1 MIALLTAAQ
10 MRALDAHTIEAV
22 GLPGPVLMETA
33 GRAVL
38 HHLWA
43 AYRDEALAGPVAVL
57 CGKGNNGGDGFVVA
71 RCLHHLGCRVSAI
84 LLGSGEGVSGDAA
97 VHLTAYRGSG
107 GRLLEVSGRNRREAE
122 ARVSGAALA
131 VDAILGTGLAAEVRG
146 LPAEAI
152 SWLGA
157 GACPVVSV
165 DIPSG
170 VCSDSGR
177 ILGAAVRADLTVTF
191 GWPKRGHYLY
201 PGAALRGRLEVAEIG
216 IPPAA
221 LGRTSPGLWCLEEDD
236 FGGGLVRAPDAHKG
250 TLGHVVVLGGTAG
263 KAGAPGL
270 AAWGA
275 LRAGAGLATLAA
287 PAAALH
293 GARLPLEVMTEALG
307 SAREGDGWDAGLWA
321 QASLVLGRAGALVVG
336 PGMGTA
342 AGAGGFLSRL
352 LAEEGAPVVL
362 DADALNLLAGS
373 PGLWAGRRRP
383 MVLTP
388 HPGEAGRL
396 LGVSTADV
404 QADRVGA
411 LHRLCSRYGCP
422 VILKGAATLVGA
434 PGEPA
439 HLIPV
444 GNPGMATAGTGD
456 VLAGV
461 VGAFLARG
469 LEAAAACRLA
479 AYAHGLAGDL
489 AANEV
494 GEEGLVASDLLA
506 ALPRALA
513 RLGSRREAL
522 RSDRSDLSDLSD
534 RAGSSDRCG
543 RPRRSARPPSHPTAH
558 PEENP

>member
-10 MRALDAHTIEAV
+10 MRALDAHTIGAV
-22 GLPGPVLMETA
+22 GVPGAVLMETA

-38 HHLWA
+38 RHLWD
-43 AYRDEALAGPVAVL
+43 AYRAEASGGPVAVL

-71 RCLHHLGCRVSAI
+71 RCLHHLGCRVTAI
-84 LLGSGEGVSGDAA
+84 LLGSRDAVSGDAA
-97 VHLTAYRGSG
+97 VHLGAYRGSG
-107 GRLLEVSGRNRREAE
+107 GRLLEVSEANRRQAQ
-122 ARVSGAALA
+122 ARVSEAALV
-131 VDAILGTGLAAEVRG
+131 VDAVLGTGLAAEVRG
-146 LPAEAI
+146 LAADAI
-152 SWLGA
+152 SWMGA
-157 GACPVVSV
+157 ATCPVVSV

-170 VCSDSGR
+170 VCADSGR
-177 ILGAAVRADLTVTF
+177 ALGAAVRADLTVTF

-221 LGRTSPGLWCLEEDD
+221 LGRVRPGLWCLEEHD
-236 FGGGLVRAPDAHKG
+236 FRGALVRAPDVHKG
-250 TLGHVVVLGGTAG
+250 SLGHVVVLGGTPG

-287 PAAALH
+287 PAGALQ

-307 SAREGDGWDAGLWA
+307 SPREGEGWDAALWA
-321 QASLVLGRAGALVVG
+321 QASPLLGRASAVVVG

-342 AGAGGFLSRL
+342 PGAGGFLSRL
-352 LAEEGAPVVL
+352 LDAQGAPAVL

-396 LGVSTADV
+396 LGISAADV

-411 LHRLCSRYGCP
+411 LERLCSRYGCP
-422 VILKGAATLVGA
+422 VILKGAGTLVGA

-439 HLIPV
+439 HLVPV
-444 GNPGMATAGTGD
+444 GNPGMATAGAGD

-469 LEAAAACRLA
+469 FEAAAACRLA
-479 AYAHGLAGDL
+479 VYVHGLAGDL
-489 AANEV
+489 AA
-494 GEEGLVASDLLA
+494 GELGQEGLVASDLLA
-506 ALPRALA
+506 ALPRALV
-513 RLGSRREAL
+513 RLDSRREVL
-522 RSDRSDLSDLSD
+522 RSNRSDS
-534 RAGSSDRCG
+534 
-543 RPRRSARPPSHPTAH
+543 
-558 PEENP
+558 EEAP